1 MLWLHLLQLGLLRRS
16 LCEREVRKGGGEIKG
31 ASVVYYVN
39 IHIHILFAQ
48 SKSKFQREIVR
59 ERLSLFGV
67 VVTLAL
73 APHQYTVR
81 GSYKNQTQ
89 KKKYTKKETERKI

>member
-1 MLWLHLLQLGLLRRS
+1 M
-16 LCEREVRKGGGEIKG
+16 RKGGGEIKG

>member
-1 MLWLHLLQLGLLRRS
+1 M
-16 LCEREVRKGGGEIKG
+16 
-31 ASVVYYVN
+31 
-39 IHIHILFAQ
+39 
-48 SKSKFQREIVR
+48 R

-89 KKKYTKKETERKI
+89 KKKYTKKKRKEKYKKKIRKNSVCVFKIVVTN

>member
-1 MLWLHLLQLGLLRRS
+1 MGR
-16 LCEREVRKGGGEIKG
+16 GGEVKG

-39 IHIHILFAQ
+39 IHIHIYFLPSLSLSF
-48 SKSKFQREIVR
+48 REIVR
-59 ERLSLFGV
+59 ERLSLVGV

>member
-1 MLWLHLLQLGLLRRS
+1 MYILLPTLS
-16 LCEREVRKGGGEIKG
+16 L
-31 ASVVYYVN
+31 S
-39 IHIHILFAQ
+39 F
-48 SKSKFQREIVR
+48 REIVR

-89 KKKYTKKETERKI
+89 KKKYTKKKRKEKYKKEICKNSVCVFKIVVTN

>member
-1 MLWLHLLQLGLLRRS
+1 M
-16 LCEREVRKGGGEIKG
+16 
-31 ASVVYYVN
+31 
-39 IHIHILFAQ
+39 
-48 SKSKFQREIVR
+48 R

-89 KKKYTKKETERKI
+89 KKKYTKKKRKEKYKKKIRKNSVCV